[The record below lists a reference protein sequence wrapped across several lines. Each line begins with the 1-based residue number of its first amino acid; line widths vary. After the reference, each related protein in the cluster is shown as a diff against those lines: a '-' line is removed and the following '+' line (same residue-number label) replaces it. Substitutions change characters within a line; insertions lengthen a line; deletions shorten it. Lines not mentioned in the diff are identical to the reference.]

1 MVAMMVELTQQNQ
14 ELTKEVDRQR
24 QQRRGE
30 ERGQNSEN
38 ARAGNNAKGD

>member
-24 QQRRGE
+24 QQQRGE

-38 ARAGNNAKGD
+38 ERAGNNAKGD